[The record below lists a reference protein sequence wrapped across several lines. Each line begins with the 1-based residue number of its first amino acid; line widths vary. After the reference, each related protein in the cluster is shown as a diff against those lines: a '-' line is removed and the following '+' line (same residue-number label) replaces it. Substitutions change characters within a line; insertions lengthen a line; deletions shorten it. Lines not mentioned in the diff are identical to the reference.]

1 MSPNSMS
8 PNIEALHQL
17 IAQGQ
22 QEEAIIW
29 LQNHADTFEDHTLG
43 PGLKAYYT
51 ALCSKGDELLLWE
64 QAIQHLEHQPPSILL
79 LRAYK
84 EAHHWAQLGSD
95 LNRQRDYL
103 QKSVALSNQLASED
117 EQLEL
122 RAVYAHRLILD
133 GLPDRARQELMELVQ
148 DAILQ
153 RHHLLIISEGTL
165 LAGLYMHDN
174 RWRDTAAL
182 CIAIEFSSKAR
193 SNWIAL
199 ASARMMRAS
208 AWLAENKIREAINL
222 LFDTGDFCFDKGAV
236 AALHLIRARLVELQ
250 TQLGEAQFQAL
261 SGRQF

>member
-1 MSPNSMS
+1 MSLS
-8 PNIEALHQL
+8 LHELHHL

-22 QEEAIIW
+22 HDAAASWIQANVHE
-29 LQNHADTFEDHTLG
+29 FEDSPMG
-43 PGLKAYYT
+43 SGLLAYYK
-51 ALCSKGDELLLWE
+51 ALCADGDQLNLWE
-64 QAIQHLEHQPPSILL
+64 IAIENLEKQPPGILL

-84 EAHHWAQLGSD
+84 EAHHLAQLGGD
-95 LNRQRDYL
+95 QHRQRDYL
-103 QKSVALSNQLASED
+103 NKSVTLSKTLAKDD

-122 RAVYAHRLILD
+122 RAVYAHRLLMD
-133 GLPDRARQELMELVQ
+133 GLPIQAKKALTELVQ

-153 RHHLLIISEGTL
+153 RHELLIISEGTL

-182 CIAIEFSSKAR
+182 CIAIEIAAKTR

-208 AWLAENKIREAINL
+208 AWLAEDKASEAINL

-236 AALHLIRARLVELQ
+236 AALHLVRARLVELQ
-250 TQLGEAQFQAL
+250 TQLGESQFQNL